1 MSTDDDSAF
10 SLPGCLQTDEA
21 DIFFLIDDSGSIQNS
36 DFYDMKKFIIE
47 FLHTFRIGP
56 QYVRMGVAKYADK
69 PNMEFDLTK
78 YSDAES
84 LEKAV
89 EDIIRVGGGTKTGR
103 ALDFMSPV
111 FDRAEDTRGQKVREY
126 LVVITDGK
134 STDEVKAPAAKLRAQ
149 GVNIY
154 AIGVKDADTTELQQ
168 IAGDSKRTFFVNNFD
183 ALKPIK
189 DDIIT
194 DICSED
200 GKKRHM
206 LTIS

>member
-10 SLPGCLQTDEA
+10 CLPGCLQTDEA
-21 DIFFLIDDSGSIQNS
+21 DIFFLIDHSGSINPP
-36 DFYDMKKFIIE
+36 DFGDMKKFITE

-56 QYVRMGVAKYADK
+56 QHVRVGVAKYADN
-69 PNMEFDLTK
+69 PNVEFDLTTHP
-78 YSDAES
+78 DAKS

-89 EDIIRVGGGTKTGR
+89 KDITQVGGGTETGK
-103 ALDFMSPV
+103 ALNFMSPI
-111 FDRAEDTRGQKVREY
+111 FDRAETSRGQKVREY

-134 STDEVKAPAAKLRAQ
+134 SSDKVEAPAVKLRNQ
-149 GVNIY
+149 GVTIY
-154 AIGVKDADTTELQQ
+154 AIGVKDADVTELQQ
-168 IAGDSKRTFFVNNFD
+168 IAGDTKRTFFVNNFD

-194 DICSED
+194 GICSED
-200 GKKRHM
+200 GKERHM

>member
-1 MSTDDDSAF
+1 
-10 SLPGCLQTDEA
+10 
-21 DIFFLIDDSGSIQNS
+21 
-36 DFYDMKKFIIE
+36 MKKFIIE

-56 QYVRMGVAKYADK
+56 QHVRVGVAKYADK
-69 PNMEFDLTK
+69 PNVEFDLTT
-78 YSDAES
+78 YSDAKS

-89 EDIIRVGGGTKTGR
+89 EAIIQLGGGTETGR
-103 ALDFMSPV
+103 ALDFMRPV
-111 FDRAEDTRGQKVREY
+111 FNRAEVTRGQKVREY

-134 STDEVKAPAAKLRAQ
+134 SSDKVEDPAVKLRAQ

-154 AIGVKDADTTELQQ
+154 AIGVKDADVTELEQ

-200 GKKRHM
+200 GKERHM
-206 LTIS
+206 PTIS